1 MNNKWY
7 ISAFIFALAIIGI
20 SLEQVSVPNQE
31 IVIQFTDVE
40 VSSEETQDAIAVIK
54 NQLQAIDVDNIQ
66 IQESGNGTLKI
77 TYYSDIEVSE
87 IKELLS
93 KESALTLEED
103 LYNKDITETPFEKDV
118 AYEFDVYEIQESND
132 FIDTDGTIIE
142 SKSEIIRFFTP
153 NAYVSSTKVDS
164 KEENALEKLAY
175 RIHRNIAI
183 AINNAEYKIPEVRAG
198 PLS

>member
-20 SLEQVSVPNQE
+20 SLEKVSVPNQE

-40 VSSEETQDAIAVIK
+40 VSPEETQDAIAVIK

-77 TYYSDIEVSE
+77 TYYSDVEVSE
-87 IKELLS
+87 IKEILS
-93 KESALTLEED
+93 KGNTVTLGHTS
-103 LYNKDITETPFEKDV
+103 YNNDTTGTPSEKDLT
-118 AYEFDVYEIQESND
+118 YEFDVYEIQESND

-153 NAYVSSTKVDS
+153 NAYVSSAKVDS

-175 RIHRNIAI
+175 RIHRTIAI
-183 AINNAEYKIPEVRAG
+183 AINDAEYKIPEVRAG